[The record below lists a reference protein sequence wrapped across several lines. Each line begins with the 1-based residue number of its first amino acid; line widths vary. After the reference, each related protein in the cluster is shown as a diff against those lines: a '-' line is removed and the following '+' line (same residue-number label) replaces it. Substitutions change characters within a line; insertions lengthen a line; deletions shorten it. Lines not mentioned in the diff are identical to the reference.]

1 MPIVIGIGM
10 GLIPAGSSRL
20 WPMLMPVEQGE
31 EYASYRTINLRQVA
45 SAGRNPVSVE
55 MWEHP

>member
-1 MPIVIGIGM
+1 M

-55 MWEHP
+55 MWEHLSLIHI

>member
-1 MPIVIGIGM
+1 M
-10 GLIPAGSSRL
+10 GLVPAGSSRL

-45 SAGRNPVSVE
+45 FSGRDPVSVE
-55 MWEHP
+55 LWERPLTRARD

>member
-1 MPIVIGIGM
+1 M

-31 EYASYRTINLRQVA
+31 EYASYRTINLRQVV
-45 SAGRNPVSVE
+45 SAGCNPVSVE